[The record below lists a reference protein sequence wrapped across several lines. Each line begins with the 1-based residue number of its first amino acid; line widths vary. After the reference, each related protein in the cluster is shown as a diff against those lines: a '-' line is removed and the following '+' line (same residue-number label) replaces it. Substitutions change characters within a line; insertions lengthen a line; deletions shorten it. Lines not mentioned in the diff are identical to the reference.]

1 MAAVL
6 VLVGIFVYLRVAS
19 DLSSSLDD
27 GLRTRVD
34 DIARQLQSAGPDDVG
49 LGGAR
54 AEGGED
60 ILSEVLRPD
69 GTLVA
74 SSEALHPASVLS
86 SAQLA
91 AARDST
97 VFFDAGAVPG
107 IENDARLLARP
118 VQTEDGSFV
127 VLAGASTGD
136 RGETLSGLVTA
147 FVIGGALALLL
158 ASALGYALATLAFRP
173 VEEMRRRAGRITLER
188 SGERLPLPASED
200 EIARLGRTLNEMLAR
215 IESSIERERA
225 FVADAGHEL
234 RTPLAILRGEL
245 ELGLRPDRD
254 LEEAHAA
261 MRSAIDEADQ
271 LQRLADD
278 LLALARSDAAQLPL
292 ELREVAVAELLD
304 RMRARFAGRA
314 ELAGRPISVAASRAL
329 TWRLDPARIEA
340 ALANLIENAL
350 RHGGGRIEL
359 QAEREGD
366 ELELGVRDEGPGF
379 PAEFADRAFDRFSR
393 AEAGR
398 TNSGSGLGLA
408 IAGAIVAAH
417 GGRIEIDGDEGRNG
431 PGTRVVIRLPVTA

>member
-1 MAAVL
+1 MLTARDSIEDRVAGLDGGADDYLAKPFSFSELTARIRALVRRGAVERPTVLQVDDLKLDPAARSVSRGETEIELSAKEFALLETFMRRPGVVLEQARSDRARLGLRVREPIQRRRRLCPVPAREGGSAVRSRVHRDRSRRRLSPARAAAILSRLPIRLRLTAAFAFAMAAVL

-136 RGETLSGLVTA
+136 RG
-147 FVIGGALALLL
+147 
-158 ASALGYALATLAFRP
+158 RP
-173 VEEMRRRAGRITLER
+173 
-188 SGERLPLPASED
+188 SPAS
-200 EIARLGRTLNEMLAR
+200 
-215 IESSIERERA
+215 S
-225 FVADAGHEL
+225 
-234 RTPLAILRGEL
+234 
-245 ELGLRPDRD
+245 RP
-254 LEEAHAA
+254 
-261 MRSAIDEADQ
+261 S
-271 LQRLADD
+271 
-278 LLALARSDAAQLPL
+278 
-292 ELREVAVAELLD
+292 
-304 RMRARFAGRA
+304 
-314 ELAGRPISVAASRAL
+314 
-329 TWRLDPARIEA
+329 
-340 ALANLIENAL
+340 
-350 RHGGGRIEL
+350 
-359 QAEREGD
+359 
-366 ELELGVRDEGPGF
+366 
-379 PAEFADRAFDRFSR
+379 
-393 AEAGR
+393 
-398 TNSGSGLGLA
+398 
-408 IAGAIVAAH
+408 
-417 GGRIEIDGDEGRNG
+417 
-431 PGTRVVIRLPVTA
+431 

>member
-1 MAAVL
+1 M
-6 VLVGIFVYLRVAS
+6 LVGIFVYLRVAS

-34 DIARQLQSAGPDDVG
+34 DIARQLQTAGPDDVG
-49 LGGAR
+49 LGGA
-54 AEGGED
+54 AGGGGRGHP
-60 ILSEVLRPD
+60 LRGPAARRNRRRLL
-69 GTLVA
+69 GGVC
-74 SSEALHPASVLS
+74 SRASVLS

-136 RGETLSGLVTA
+136 RAETLSGLVTA
-147 FVIGGALALLL
+147 FVIGGPLALLL

-314 ELAGRPISVAASRAL
+314 ELAGRPISVGGEPGADLASRPGED
-329 TWRLDPARIEA
+329 RGGARQPDRERPSPRRGA
-340 ALANLIENAL
+340 DRASGRA
-350 RHGGGRIEL
+350 GGGRARARACATRGRGSRPSSPI
-359 QAEREGD
+359 
-366 ELELGVRDEGPGF
+366 GPSTGSAG
-379 PAEFADRAFDRFSR
+379 PRP
-393 AEAGR
+393 AGR
-398 TNSGSGLGLA
+398 TRARASAWRSPARSSRPTVGGSKSM
-408 IAGAIVAAH
+408 
-417 GGRIEIDGDEGRNG
+417 
-431 PGTRVVIRLPVTA
+431 GTRAATAPGHGS